1 MKRTILFISSLV
13 VIVGCSKEPIN
24 YENTLSERNAVFY
37 TNDTNNPYSGKVF
50 SVYDDGNKKGEG
62 TLKDGKMISKT
73 EWKWYK
79 NGQKWSEG
87 TFRDGKVD
95 GLFKWW
101 YENGQKKKEVTF
113 KDGREDGLMTSWYDN
128 GNKSSKRTYK
138 DGEFD
143 GLETYWHINGK
154 KYRETTYTDGK
165 LIFEKEWNKDG
176 SVKK

>member
-1 MKRTILFISSLV
+1 MKRTILFITSLLL
-13 VIVGCSKEPIN
+13 IVGCSKEPIN
-24 YENTLSERNAVFY
+24 YETTLVNREGVFY
-37 TNDTNNPYSGKVF
+37 TNDTNKPYSGQVF
-50 SVYDDGNKKGEG
+50 SLYEDGKKKDEG
-62 TLKDGKMISKT
+62 SLKDGKMISKT